1 MLSFIYGRTGTGKS
15 AELFSRAQS
24 AAASGKHVYIL
35 VPDRDAVIAERR
47 ASELSAAFQTIF
59 SAHSAEYAKITSA
72 RARKRQ

>member
-47 ASELSAAFQTIF
+47 ASDARV
-59 SAHSAEYAKITSA
+59 AKQMVGIEHE
-72 RARKRQ
+72 